1 MAYADLQ
8 ADIIE
13 YSARDDI
20 STKAPM
26 FIRLAEAEIYR
37 RVKVLE
43 METAVTLTF
52 STPDYDATLPT
63 GWQGFKRLSV
73 SGSRNPKTKYV
84 GPDLF
89 AEINATASQ
98 VDLQSVI
105 GDARLIYTVEANKVK
120 VNQPA
125 GSAEPI
131 VLAGTY
137 FKRLLPLSDSN
148 TSNVMLDDHP
158 DLFLYAALAQLW
170 DWADELEAVAKYTAK
185 MDKVIGQIDQLERDR
200 RRAAG
205 EWSKSMPRGV
215 AIP

>member
-1 MAYADLQ
+1 MTYAVLQ
-8 ADIIE
+8 SDIIE
-13 YSARDDI
+13 YSARDDV
-20 STKAPM
+20 SGKAPM

-43 METAVTLTF
+43 METAVTLTCAA
-52 STPDYDATLPT
+52 PDYEDDLPT

-89 AEINATASQ
+89 AEVNAGSSQ
-98 VDLQSVI
+98 VDLASMI

-131 VLAGTY
+131 VLVGTY
-137 FKRLLPLSDSN
+137 FKRLLPLSDVN
-148 TSNVMLDDHP
+148 TTNVLLDDHP

-185 MDKVIGQIDQLERDR
+185 MDKVIAQIDDLERSR

-205 EWSKSMPRGV
+205 EWSKTLPKGV
-215 AIP
+215 AV